1 MRTAL
6 TDMLGLDFP
15 LVAFSHCRDVVAAV
29 TNSGGLGML
38 GAVRFTPDQLDEELS
53 WLDRETHGRPYG
65 VDVLIPTRLAGR
77 DEGLSAGETAARVPA
92 EHVEFA
98 RDLLLRYGIIE
109 SGDDFRLRPAAAVQ
123 YEDQNVKAL
132 LDVAFA
138 HPVKLVA
145 SALGIPSPEL
155 VARAKSNG
163 VPIAALVGK
172 VEHARRQAAAG
183 VDLIVAQGH
192 EAGGHTGEITTM
204 VLTPQV
210 ADAVA
215 PIPVLAAGGIA
226 DGRQIAAAIA
236 LGAAGVWTGSVWLM
250 TEESETDA
258 TVREKFAAASSADTM
273 RSRVR
278 TGKLARQLRS
288 AWHDEWESADSPG
301 PLPMPLME
309 MISDSAFQEIGQA
322 AAAGSPEA
330 YRLQSYFV
338 GQAVG
343 MLGSVRPAAEVVYS
357 MIESYIEAVARLN
370 EISADN

>member
-6 TDMLGLDFP
+6 TDMLGLGFP

-29 TNSGGLGML
+29 TNSGGFGML

-77 DEGLSAGETAARVPA
+77 DEGLSADETAGRVPA
-92 EHVEFA
+92 QHVEFA
-98 RDLLLRYGIIE
+98 RDLLLRYAII
-109 SGDDFRLRPAAAVQ
+109 SDGDDFQLRQGAATQ
-123 YEDQNVKAL
+123 YEEQNVKAL

-145 SALGIPSPEL
+145 SALGVPPPEL
-155 VARAKSNG
+155 VARAKGSG

-172 VEHARRQAAAG
+172 VEHARRQVAAG

-192 EAGGHTGEITTM
+192 EAGGHAGEITTM

-210 ADAVA
+210 VDAVA
-215 PIPVLAAGGIA
+215 PVPVLAAGGIA
-226 DGRQIAAAIA
+226 DGRQIAAALA

-250 TEESETDA
+250 TEESETDPV
-258 TVREKFAAASSADTM
+258 VREKFAAASSADTM

-288 AWHDEWESADSPG
+288 AWHEEWESAGSPG

-309 MISDSAFQEIGQA
+309 MISDSAFQKIGQA

-330 YRLQSYFV
+330 FTLHSYFV
-338 GQAVG
+338 GQVVG

-357 MIESYIEAVARLN
+357 MIESYIETVARLN
-370 EISADN
+370 EISADD